1 MNATR
6 KLTEAI
12 AQPRAMRAAS
22 ALRWLKDCGVEHR
35 RQAYDEWLGVAT
47 PGEVRKHHQDWM
59 GKFPQWAEHTTA
71 TVKDKK

>member
-12 AQPRAMRAAS
+12 ATPRAQRAM
-22 ALRWLKDCGVEHR
+22 ALLCWLKDCGVEHR
-35 RQAYDEWLGVAT
+35 RQAYDDWLSLAT
-47 PGEVRKHHQDWM
+47 AGEVRKHHKDWM

-71 TVKDKK
+71 KEKE